1 MSISYEKLK
10 NGGYKRHRGK
20 TWTCPKCG
28 QKNENQSIDPRSGRV
43 QKCSQCNWPKP
54 MIFGVKVCVSCK
66 HSDQVDVLPSFVH
79 ICPNCASTE
88 LEIFPPITDEA
99 LREGIHPKYA
109 PLKWRCKCGNDNPYP
124 YANCLVCGLSID
136 EGLNELSEDKKEAAD
151 EIAKKMRVSNWR
163 CPYCGRINKGT
174 DEICPGCGNSGK
186 KPEDD
191 IIRKIRP
198 DLFSNEVSEPTQER
212 SRNHDQ
218 SAKQGN
224 NHEMPERKK
233 FEFPSGILEKGE
245 RLLGGVISIAQK
257 VWWVIP
263 IILIII
269 LIMGSYKEEEFLISD
284 MKYDSTYIVEKY
296 TTVHHTNE
304 TTYPVGAY
312 NIIESQKSRYVP
324 DEDDNDNNIWNSSD
338 NYNGGSN
345 WSSGWD
351 SDDDWGSNWGSGWD
365 SDDDGG
371 SNWGSGWDSDDDWS
385 SDWGSGWDS
394 DDDWGSDWG
403 SGWDSD
409 NDWGSDWGSDWND
422 YGGDYFDNINH
433 IIQRLRK
440 LFHIHTQKILTR
452 IEYYNVYEY
461 DVDEWVYSG
470 TINYTGGKEKIKNP
484 ESELT
489 DNERIAS
496 SSTTY
501 TLYLK
506 KEGYE
511 NIYSIKVTEKEWQE
525 YNVGDT
531 IIAKTLFGHP
541 QFIKH

>member
-20 TWTCPKCG
+20 TWTCPKCS
-28 QKNENQSIDPRSGRV
+28 QINENQSIDPRSGRV
-43 QKCSQCNWPKP
+43 QKCSQCKWPKP

-66 HSDQVDVLPSFVH
+66 HSDQVDVLPAFVH

-88 LEIFPPITDEA
+88 LESFPPITDEA

-136 EGLNELSEDKKEAAD
+136 EGLNELSKDKKEAAD

-191 IIRKIRP
+191 IIRETRP
-198 DLFSNEVSEPTQER
+198 DLFSNEVSEPTQESSR
-212 SRNHDQ
+212 SHDQ
-218 SAKQGN
+218 FAKQGN

-233 FEFPSGILEKGE
+233 FEFHSSILEKGE
-245 RLLGGVISIAQK
+245 RLLGDVISIAQK

-338 NYNGGSN
+338 NNNGGSN

-351 SDDDWGSNWGSGWD
+351 SDDDWGSN
-365 SDDDGG
+365 
-371 SNWGSGWDSDDDWS
+371 
-385 SDWGSGWDS
+385 
-394 DDDWGSDWG
+394 
-403 SGWDSD
+403 
-409 NDWGSDWGSDWND
+409 WGSDWND

-452 IEYYNVYEY
+452 IEYYTVYEY
-461 DVDEWVYSG
+461 DVDEWVYSW

-511 NIYSIKVTEKEWQE
+511 DIYSLKVTEKEWQE

>member
-10 NGGYKRHRGK
+10 NGSYTRHRGK

-43 QKCSQCNWPKP
+43 QKCSQCKWPKP
-54 MIFGVKVCVSCK
+54 MIFGVRVCASCK
-66 HSDQVDVLPSFVH
+66 HSNQVDVLPAFVH

-88 LEIFPPITDEA
+88 LERFPPITDEA

-109 PLKWRCKCGNDNPYP
+109 SLKWRCKCGNDNPYP

-174 DEICPGCGNSGK
+174 DETCPSCGNSEK

-198 DLFSNEVSEPTQER
+198 DLFSNEVSEPTQE
-212 SRNHDQ
+212 SSWSYDQ

-233 FEFPSGILEKGE
+233 FEFHSGILEKGE
-245 RLLGGVISIAQK
+245 SLLAGVISIAQK
-257 VWWVIP
+257 VWWTIP

-296 TTVHHTNE
+296 TTTHHTGE
-304 TTYPVGAY
+304 RSYPPIGAY
-312 NIIESQKSRYVP
+312 NIIESQESRYVP
-324 DEDDNDNNIWNSSD
+324 DHDDNDNDNDTWKPSWND
-338 NYNGGSN
+338 
-345 WSSGWD
+345 
-351 SDDDWGSNWGSGWD
+351 DDDWGSDWSWD
-365 SDDDGG
+365 SDNDDDAWSSDWG
-371 SNWGSGWDSDDDWS
+371 SNNDWS
-385 SDWGSGWDS
+385 SDWGS
-394 DDDWGSDWG
+394 DDDWSSGWGSD
-403 SGWDSD
+403 D
-409 NDWGSDWGSDWND
+409 DWGSDWND
-422 YGGDYFDNINH
+422 YGGDYFDSLIH
-433 IIQRLRK
+433 IIRRLVK
-440 LFHIHTQKILTR
+440 IIQTHSKKILTK
-452 IEYYNVYEY
+452 IEYYTVYSY
-461 DVDEWVYSG
+461 DIDEWVYSG
-470 TINYTGGKEKIKNP
+470 TINYTGGKEKVKNP

-511 NIYSIKVTEKEWQE
+511 DIYSIKATEKEWQE